1 MKIDEALM
9 IFYQLRNNT
18 EDRNESIIYSNFITI
33 LLDLQKRDFN
43 SNQRRNIETKL
54 LSINLKNNL
63 NKELASFEY
72 FLHNKFSIISEDH
85 YVNMG
90 MAVWLFSSI
99 ILFYFFGQTSVIGA
113 LLVAII
119 FGEILDIE
127 AKDQGRVIKT
137 IDNQQE
143 PIFIKE
149 STMLNDF
156 SEEEEEEEEEEKHQ
170 KDLRKELQNYRR
182 NKLQQFGKEQVQVK
196 KQEQNKE
203 EQKY

>member
-99 ILFYFFGQTSVIGA
+99 ILFCFFGQTSVIGA

-149 STMLNDF
+149 STMLNGF
-156 SEEEEEEEEEEKHQ
+156 SEEEEEEEKHQ

-203 EQKY
+203 EHKY

>member
-156 SEEEEEEEEEEKHQ
+156 SEEEEEEEKHQ

>member
-156 SEEEEEEEEEEKHQ
+156 SEEEEEEEKHQ

-203 EQKY
+203 EHKY

>member
-1 MKIDEALM
+1 MKIDEALI

-18 EDRNESIIYSNFITI
+18 KDRNESIIYYNFITI

-72 FLHNKFSIISEDH
+72 FLHNKFSIISENH

-90 MAVWLFSSI
+90 MALWLFSSI

-137 IDNQQE
+137 TNNQLE

-149 STMLNDF
+149 STILNDF
-156 SEEEEEEEEEEKHQ
+156 SEEEEKHQ

-196 KQEQNKE
+196 KQEQNIE
-203 EQKY
+203 EHKY

>member
-156 SEEEEEEEEEEKHQ
+156 SEEEEEKHQ